1 MEDKIKEY
9 VDTDEVPQDN
19 VDSKNEGGGGIT
31 LRGSKKNGQP
41 VWPAVLIGIAVVLIT
56 VILVLVFNF

>member
-1 MEDKIKEY
+1 MNDKEMHEKEK
-9 VDTDEVPQDN
+9 T
-19 VDSKNEGGGGIT
+19 GGGGIT

-41 VWPAVLIGIAVVLIT
+41 VWPAVLVGIAVVLIT

>member
-1 MEDKIKEY
+1 MNDKEIHEKEK
-9 VDTDEVPQDN
+9 T
-19 VDSKNEGGGGIT
+19 GGGIT

>member
-19 VDSKNEGGGGIT
+19 VDSGNEGGGGGNST
-31 LRGSKKNGQP
+31 AESKETDKSLWYVAGF
-41 VWPAVLIGIAVVLIT
+41 LISL
-56 VILVLVFNF
+56 VILAIVLAII

>member
-19 VDSKNEGGGGIT
+19 VDSTNEGGGGNST
-31 LRGSKKNGQP
+31 DESRETDKSLWYVAGF
-41 VWPAVLIGIAVVLIT
+41 LIGL
-56 VILVLVFNF
+56 VILAIVLAII

>member
-19 VDSKNEGGGGIT
+19 VDSKSDGGGGT
-31 LRGSKKNGQP
+31 FRGSKKNGQP
-41 VWPAVLIGIAVVLIT
+41 VWPAVLIGIAVLLIV
-56 VILVLVFNF
+56 VILVLVFHY